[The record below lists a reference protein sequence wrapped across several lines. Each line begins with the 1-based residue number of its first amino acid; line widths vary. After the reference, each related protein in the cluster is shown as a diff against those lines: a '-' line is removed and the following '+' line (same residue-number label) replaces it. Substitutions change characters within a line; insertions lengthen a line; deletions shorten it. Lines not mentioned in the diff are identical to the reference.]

1 MSGFLAD
8 YSGAEIRVSP
18 NFGERRG
25 VTRPSIIV
33 LHYTGMQT
41 AASAEA
47 WLCDPVSEVSSHY
60 LVREDGAIVQMV
72 RESDR
77 AWHAGRGSWKGDTDV
92 NSASIGIE
100 IANPGHAFGYPDFGD
115 VQIDAVIALCR
126 DITERHRIRPES
138 VLAHSDVAP
147 GRKIDPGEQ
156 FPWRTLARHGVGRW
170 IAPTPIRSQ
179 ARPIT
184 VTEAEIRTM
193 LTAYGYGIDVRGA
206 GQPSLTAVLDA
217 FQRHFRQA
225 RVDGVADASTV
236 STLRRLLASVSGEA

>member
-1 MSGFLAD
+1 MSSTRLPH
-8 YSGAEIRVSP
+8 AERAAA
-18 NFGERRG
+18 NREARRG
-25 VTRPSIIV
+25 GDHVDLLI
-33 LHYTGMQT
+33 LHYTGMVSAQ
-41 AASAEA
+41 AAVD
-47 WLCDPVSEVSSHY
+47 WLCTAESGVSCHY
-60 LVREDGAIVQMV
+60 LVDEHGGIVQMV
-72 RESDR
+72 DERER
-77 AWHAGRGSWKGDTDV
+77 AWHAGVSYWKGESDI
-92 NSASIGIE
+92 NSRSIGIE
-100 IANPGHAFGYPDFGD
+100 IHNPGHTLGYARFPRPQ
-115 VQIDAVIALCR
+115 VEAVIALCR